1 MQRRMGRTDV
11 GVMHPNL
18 NLTLWAQESID
29 TCPVECIHWV
39 TRDQLPALEYVM
51 QRRMGRTDV
60 GVMMSGC
67 GAGRGGDVFA
77 EAARFVKERERRW
90 APGWSTARPA
100 CLHWQTAAVA

>member
-1 MQRRMGRTDV
+1 
-11 GVMHPNL
+11 
-18 NLTLWAQESID
+18 
-29 TCPVECIHWV
+29 V

-77 EAARFVKERERRW
+77 EAARFVKARERRW
-90 APGWSTARPA
+90 APSWSIARVACKELRCMMRCGRRNLPHTALSTSSHVGW
-100 CLHWQTAAVA
+100 